1 MSTKPSSTYLP
12 AGLTIPV
19 AEADDLS
26 APYWAGLRQ
35 NRLMVQHCTRC
46 QTWQFGPEWLCHRCH
61 TFDPQWVEVELRGR
75 IFSWERSVSGILRT
89 RRLGSTVHT
98 WPCSWNFR
106 KRVGCAWLAIC

>member
-12 AGLTIPV
+12 AGLPIPV

-46 QTWQFGPEWLCHRCH
+46 QTWQRPM
-61 TFDPQWVEVELRGR
+61 PAQ
-75 IFSWERSVSGILRT
+75 
-89 RRLGSTVHT
+89 
-98 WPCSWNFR
+98 
-106 KRVGCAWLAIC
+106 